1 MPKQK
6 QTPARTLKTQRPKT
20 KQPAATQAAAL
31 KNTGL
36 GGSSAASGML
46 ASVAGTSDE
55 PFRLPDSIL
64 EESVPLVLVD
74 EFQVSSDAAGY
85 CAFSI
90 DPTLIYSRVAYTVTA
105 GATGVGAPASHPD
118 RVTYAA
124 AFPYA
129 RMLMY
134 RVTVQYVGAEQTAS
148 GRFYAI
154 NSSGTEA
161 LQSKVLAD
169 IYDDA
174 NYTGRAIDG
183 FYDTILFT
191 QPPRYETPDA
201 VLFMKPTFQSRNCF
215 AAGLPFSTPVYRV
228 RIERFMEGLPG
239 RDSLHRGSAQVE
251 FYNSGMME
259 VLTNASHPGLHGGAF
274 AKKDQ
279 IVANV
284 WKGIKA
290 GAGFAWQNRS
300 NIGRIASTFAGPSAK
315 LLMLG
320 G

>member
-1 MPKQK
+1 MPKAK
-6 QTPARTLKTQRPKT
+6 PANRTLKTQRPAAKR
-20 KQPAATQAAAL
+20 PANVQVAAL
-31 KNTGL
+31 KSTGL
-36 GGSSAASGML
+36 GGSPAASAML
-46 ASVAGTSDE
+46 ATVAGSSDE

-90 DPTLIYSRVAYTVTA
+90 DPTLIYSRSMYTVTA
-105 GATGVGAPASHPD
+105 GATGIAAVVAHPD
-118 RVTYAA
+118 KVTYSA

-148 GRFYAI
+148 GRFYCI
-154 NSSGTEA
+154 NASGIEA
-161 LQSKVLAD
+161 LQSQTLAD

-174 NYTGRAIDG
+174 NYTGRAQEG
-183 FYDTILFT
+183 FYDTVLFT
-191 QPPRYETPDA
+191 QPPRYELPGA
-201 VLFMKPTFQSRNCF
+201 ALFMKPTHQTRNCF

-228 RIERFMEGLPG
+228 RVERYMEGLPG

-251 FYNSGMME
+251 FYNSNAME
-259 VLTNASHPGLHGGAF
+259 ILTNASHPGLHGGAF
-274 AKKDQ
+274 TRKDQ
-279 IVANV
+279 IVAGV

-290 GAGFAWQNRS
+290 GAGFAWQNKAA
-300 NIGRIASTFAGPSAK
+300 IGRLATTYAGPASK

-320 G
+320 A